1 MIQYANDISK
11 NKVVNKELGIL
22 AKLENNLTVYKT
34 RTHAHI
40 LYVILYITS

>member
-11 NKVVNKELGIL
+11 NKVVNEELGIL
-22 AKLENNLTVYKT
+22 AKQNNSTVYKI
-34 RTHAHI
+34 RTHAYI